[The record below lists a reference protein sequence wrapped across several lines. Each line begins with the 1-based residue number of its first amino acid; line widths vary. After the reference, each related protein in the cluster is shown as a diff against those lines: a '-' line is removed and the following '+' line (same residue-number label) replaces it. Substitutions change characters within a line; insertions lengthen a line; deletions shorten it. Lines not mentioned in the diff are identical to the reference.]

1 MGRPPPS
8 CPATYVVFGDDSRR
22 IYAGSDEA
30 RTRGYSASRFSFNTA
45 GGRCTD
51 CEGQGQRT
59 IEMSFLP
66 DVKVLC
72 DRCGGRPLDA
82 PELEGPLRAP
92 PAAPGVGVEVQ
103 GAPRVFC
110 APPPRPAPPFLSA
123 ACWNG

>member
-1 MGRPPPS
+1 MGRTPPS
-8 CPATYVVFGDDSRR
+8 CPATYVGLWDDIRR

-30 RTRGYSASRFSFNTA
+30 RIRGYSASRFSFNTA

-72 DRCGGRPLDA
+72 DRCGGGPLHA
-82 PELEGPLRAP
+82 ATPARQLRAP
-92 PAAPGVGVEVQ
+92 PAPPG
-103 GAPRVFC
+103 GA
-110 APPPRPAPPFLSA
+110 
-123 ACWNG
+123 

>member
-72 DRCGGRPLDA
+72 DRCGGRRLPAQTLPVD
-82 PELEGPLRAP
+82 LRAP
-92 PAAPGVGVEVQ
+92 PAAQGLGVDIPEGVQVSL
-103 GAPRVFC
+103 GPPLLRSAPF
-110 APPPRPAPPFLSA
+110 PPPAV
-123 ACWNG
+123 